1 MYLCGGLLPSPPTG
15 PTTSSGP
22 PSSGGPSTSG
32 GPTTSGSSVGGP
44 SGGTVVRVG
53 SGGGGSYGL
62 LGCEITSPRHRN
74 IADSV
79 SFTAFRVTEVL
90 EWAIWRAEES
100 GYGGR
105 GGRQEGGP
113 GTRQKAG
120 QGVGT
125 FGRSLLTG
133 LFNLG
138 GGSTKGAPE
147 GEEVGGSDS
156 NCHSNV
162 SVSQCVDPSRFVK
175 MRAALCPHKLRV
187 AMTLADLGR

>member
-1 MYLCGGLLPSPPTG
+1 M
-15 PTTSSGP
+15 
-22 PSSGGPSTSG
+22 
-32 GPTTSGSSVGGP
+32 
-44 SGGTVVRVG
+44 VVRVG
-53 SGGGGSYGL
+53 SSSSYGL

-79 SFTAFRVTEVL
+79 SFSAFRVTEVL

-105 GGRQEGGP
+105 GGRQEGGVNA
-113 GTRQKAG
+113 RSKSG

-138 GGSTKGAPE
+138 GGSSKGGA
-147 GEEVGGSDS
+147 VGGQEVEVFDGSS
-156 NCHSNV
+156 GGISQ
-162 SVSQCVDPSRFVK
+162 QCVDPSRFVK

-187 AMTLADLGR
+187 AMTLADLGEFNLPYPFISPCINPSCHIVIYRIMFHVAFPLHTILHPTTPYTTLHYTL